1 LDNQSE
7 ASARKPKERW
17 KPPEDGW
24 VKVNTDGSFDGCLGC
39 GAGAAVLRDHH
50 GKVLAAQARW
60 LGPIHDALS
69 AEALAAYDG
78 LKIAALQDFARIV
91 LESDSVVLVAALNS
105 SSLDRSAV
113 AGICHDIRELSR
125 SFSDFKVYFVRREAN
140 ALADRCVKEI
150 SCETRFLL
158 WLDCFPLW
166 IEEAAA
172 ADCNPAME

>member
-1 LDNQSE
+1 VEELICLANRSE
-7 ASARKPKERW
+7 ASARKPKQRW

-24 VKVNTDGSFDGCLGC
+24 VKVNTDGSFNGCLGC
-39 GAGAAVLRDHH
+39 GAGVAVLRDHH
-50 GKVLAAQARW
+50 GKVLAAQVRW
-60 LGPIHDALS
+60 LGPIHDALA
-69 AEALAAYDG
+69 AEALAAYDS
-78 LKIAALQDFARIV
+78 LQIAALQGFARIV
-91 LESDSVVLVAALNS
+91 LESDSEVLVAALNS

-140 ALADRCVKEI
+140 ALADK
-150 SCETRFLL
+150 
-158 WLDCFPLW
+158 WLGCFSLW